1 LALQNKFD
9 KYKSMNKLDNFSQ
22 KLHHASN
29 ASQIKDANSTRA
41 SKYTLVN
48 MTDFDQAY
56 RMTTKKNLNSTAIH
70 DISGYV
76 TKSKRNIVENSKKVK
91 NSSNSILQDLHNEED
106 DLCLSDDLIYAHAE
120 KRPSTNAC
128 FKVDFNHPEEK
139 DNINRLSKCR
149 SYHEKPQ
156 DKNDLSVSTCQQ
168 EKKRKRYGTSPEAN
182 LESKRG
188 NKNTY
193 TSQVSPFRLKIG

>member
-1 LALQNKFD
+1 
-9 KYKSMNKLDNFSQ
+9 MNKLDNFSQ

-128 FKVDFNHPEEK
+128 FKVDFNHPIPQFQEMFLSLNTMLQIQRGLQVKIETK
-139 DNINRLSKCR
+139 ECLTLNLRFLLRLIYKSQDTARLST
-149 SYHEKPQ
+149 
-156 DKNDLSVSTCQQ
+156 D
-168 EKKRKRYGTSPEAN
+168 
-182 LESKRG
+182 
-188 NKNTY
+188 
-193 TSQVSPFRLKIG
+193 